1 MDLHSWQDMFA
12 PLVMLITNRP
22 DANWRQIFQGVLM
35 SIFIGTISGA
45 AGAFLT
51 LQVNDA
57 IQETRITSVEK
68 TVDKMETNL
77 HNHEIR
83 TGLHRY

>member
-1 MDLHSWQDMFA
+1 MDLHSWQEMFA
-12 PLVMLITNRP
+12 PLVMMISRP
-22 DANWRQIFQGVLM
+22 EANWRQIFQGVLM

-57 IQETRITSVEK
+57 IQQTRISNIEK

>member
-1 MDLHSWQDMFA
+1 MDFHSWQDMFS
-12 PLVMLITNRP
+12 PLLMLVTNRP
-22 DANWRQIFQGVLM
+22 EANWRQIFQGVLM

-57 IQETRITSVEK
+57 IQDAKISNIKE
-68 TVDKMETNL
+68 TVDRTVTNL
-77 HNHEIR
+77 HDHETDSR
-83 TGLHRY
+83 LHRH

>member
-1 MDLHSWQDMFA
+1 MDLHSWQEMFT
-12 PLVMLITNRP
+12 PFMLLITNRP
-22 DANWRQIFQGVLM
+22 DPNWRQIFQGILM

-57 IQETRITSVEK
+57 IQETRIINIEK
-68 TVDKMETNL
+68 TTDKLETNL
-77 HNHEIR
+77 HSHEIAP
-83 TGLHRY
+83 GLHRR